1 MSRAYDSSIQK
12 QRNNETT
19 RWQRVKTIIQM
30 GLPLGSNRALL
41 LNVIQ
46 WSAFLDYADDWRN
59 WGESR
64 SQSGRHP
71 TDRVPLAER
80 ATSSAVWIIAS
91 VLLTKRTMECISP
104 VEMLVFYYLSRDA
117 LHYWTGN
124 YYTYSSPGCGNTCL
138 GTALRRLSP
147 RPKVYN

>member
-1 MSRAYDSSIQK
+1 MTPAYKSKGTTK
-12 QRNNETT
+12 QQ
-19 RWQRVKTIIQM
+19 RWQRVKTIVQM

-59 WGESR
+59 WGGSR

-104 VEMLVFYYLSRDA
+104 YSITCRAMQYI
-117 LHYWTGN
+117 TG
-124 YYTYSSPGCGNTCL
+124 L
-138 GTALRRLSP
+138 GTTTRIQVLVVEIP
-147 RPKVYN
+147 V

>member
-1 MSRAYDSSIQK
+1 MSKAYDSSIQK

-46 WSAFLDYADDWRN
+46 WSAFLDYADNWRN

-71 TDRVPLAER
+71 TDRVPLADR
-80 ATSSAVWIIAS
+80 ATSSAVWIIFIDEKNNGMHITSRDACI
-91 VLLTKRTMECISP
+91 LLLVARCIT
-104 VEMLVFYYLSRDA
+104 LLDWDLLHVFKSWLWKYLSRYRFTAA
-117 LHYWTGN
+117 L
-124 YYTYSSPGCGNTCL
+124 
-138 GTALRRLSP
+138 
-147 RPKVYN
+147 PKT

>member
-104 VEMLVFYYLSRDA
+104 VEMLVFYYLLVARCITLLDWELLHVFKSWLWKYLSRYRFTAA
-117 LHYWTGN
+117 L
-124 YYTYSSPGCGNTCL
+124 
-138 GTALRRLSP
+138 
-147 RPKVYN
+147 PKT